1 MMIDMTM
8 TPFVEPRRRGAAHA
22 TAKSPATAARKPQRA
37 AAGRGTD
44 SSTRARRIRSGRG
57 ARGRRR
63 KRLAQ
68 RDVDSRDRSH
78 LLKCHLLKLEC
89 LTLAEDRRRTV
100 PLDRGFP
107 RYRMPGRINGIL

>member
-8 TPFVEPRRRGAAHA
+8 TPFVEPRRRGAAQA
-22 TAKSPATAARKPQRA
+22 TAKSPATPTEPRASPSAR
-37 AAGRGTD
+37 AGRGTD

-78 LLKCHLLKLEC
+78 LLKCQ
-89 LTLAEDRRRTV
+89 DRRRTV
-100 PLDRGFP
+100 PLDRVVP
-107 RYRMPGRINGIL
+107 R

>member
-44 SSTRARRIRSGRG
+44 SSTRARRIRWRG

-63 KRLAQ
+63 NTKAA
-68 RDVDSRDRSH
+68 S
-78 LLKCHLLKLEC
+78 
-89 LTLAEDRRRTV
+89 TA
-100 PLDRGFP
+100 
-107 RYRMPGRINGIL
+107 